1 MTSIR
6 AFLECHDALALWL
19 SDSSRLSD
27 ILLCERVP
35 VVRFF
40 SVIGQSTLRR
50 VPVVRFFSVIGQ
62 STLRSR
68 SACPILLGYR
78 TTCFAIALCLSNSSR
93 LSDNLSQELE
103 GASRTVIFLL
113 IGYYSYIVR
122 ILLSTRRKCGS
133 IEASSALE
141 KGRK

>member
-1 MTSIR
+1 MLRLRSGCPILLGYRTICFASVSR
-6 AFLECHDALALWL
+6 L

-27 ILLCERVP
+27 NLLCE
-35 VVRFF
+35 
-40 SVIGQSTLRR
+40 R

-103 GASRTVIFLL
+103 WRLQNGYLSSYWLLFLYCPDSIVNKAKMWQYISIFRL
-113 IGYYSYIVR
+113 
-122 ILLSTRRKCGS
+122 
-133 IEASSALE
+133 
-141 KGRK
+141 